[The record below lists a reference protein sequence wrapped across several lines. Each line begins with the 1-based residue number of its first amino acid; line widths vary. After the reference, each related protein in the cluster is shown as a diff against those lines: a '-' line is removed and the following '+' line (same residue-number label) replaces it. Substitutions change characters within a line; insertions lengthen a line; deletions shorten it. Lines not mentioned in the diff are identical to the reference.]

1 MTDPP
6 ASAEL
11 ERIIKAAE
19 VELRQIN
26 PGLFSPEGFQRL
38 TERINEFM
46 GDLTVESVRIAK
58 RHQSDSV
65 SPAYVDQAREYLA
78 SGKTG
83 RWQRVL
89 GGFGGI
95 VLGVGLAAAGSM
107 IQSAQYS
114 TRGFVLSL
122 VCMVVGIPAFMFH
135 IMKE

>member
-19 VELRQIN
+19 VELRQTN

-38 TERINEFM
+38 TERINEFI

-65 SPAYVDQAREYLA
+65 STLIKRVNISRLGKLEGGKEFSADLVELFWVLA
-78 SGKTG
+78 
-83 RWQRVL
+83 
-89 GGFGGI
+89 
-95 VLGVGLAAAGSM
+95 
-107 IQSAQYS
+107 
-114 TRGFVLSL
+114 
-122 VCMVVGIPAFMFH
+122 
-135 IMKE
+135 

>member
-11 ERIIKAAE
+11 ERISKAAE

-38 TERINEFM
+38 TERINEFI
-46 GDLTVESVRIAK
+46 GELTVESVRIAK

-65 SPAYVDQAREYLA
+65 SPAYVDQAREHLA
-78 SGKTG
+78 SGKTA

-89 GGFGGI
+89 SGFGGI
-95 VLGVGLAAAGSM
+95 IFGVGLAAAGSM

-122 VCMVVGIPAFMFH
+122 VSMIVGIPAFMFH